1 MMQGG
6 NCDLD
11 RANIYLTLRN
21 RGGNN
26 SLIINVLYVLLRVL
40 VIQIIGFVLAKLPHP
55 FHSTKFS
62 STFFTCVTVVTVV
75 TVKN

>member
-6 NCDLD
+6 NWDLD

-26 SLIINVLYVLLRVL
+26 SLIINVLYLLFRVL
-40 VIQIIGFVLAKLPHP
+40 VIQVAGL
-55 FHSTKFS
+55 
-62 STFFTCVTVVTVV
+62 
-75 TVKN
+75 